1 MIKNNKP
8 TVVKEFVE
16 SAYVDIKNRHSEEA
30 GIKDV
35 LMFLAEKSLIEPRRL
50 RDYMIIKDYADFLKK
65 NDGKICVTMI
75 DLGIKYDISE
85 RTVQNILYKTRS
97 NFYTKTNIRK
107 NL

>member
-75 DLGIKYDISE
+75 DLAIKYDISE
-85 RTVQNILYKTRS
+85 RTVQNILYKNKS
-97 NFYTKTNIRK
+97 NFYKKQYYTKK
-107 NL
+107 L

>member
-1 MIKNNKP
+1 MIKNNKL
-8 TVVKEFVE
+8 TIVKEFVE

-50 RDYMIIKDYADFLKK
+50 RDYMIIKDYASFLKK

-85 RTVQNILYKTRS
+85 RTVQNILYKTKS
-97 NFYTKTNIRK
+97 NFYKKQYYTKK
-107 NL
+107 L